1 APGSS
6 VSAHAPAVYPLTPCS
21 CAGDNVTV
29 ACSAAGFFPEPL
41 EVTWAS
47 APPSAVATFPAAWA
61 PDTFYQLVSSLTTTA
76 ANGQAGG
83 VACTVRHPATD
94 TSVTKSFNGESG
106 PGWPLEVLV
115 GPWRSRLTPGGPDV
129 CPVPT
134 MVTILVHDD
143 GEDSEEVQLVCV
155 TEGLAEQAQVQW
167 LQNREPLE
175 AQDEA
180 FCGRC
185 SDGRSLQWSRVSIGR
200 RSWEQ
205 GVEVT
210 CRVSSA
216 GLEEPIEES
225 IRNTCPGQE
234 MPQVYVFPP
243 AAEELAREEAATLTC
258 LVTSFRPKDVLV
270 TWTQGGQ
277 PVPSGSYQVFGPEED
292 AGGYTVYSA
301 LRTSAAAWQRGDA
314 FACVVAHEGLPMTF
328 VHKGLD
334 KSAGKATAVNVSVV
348 LADADVTCY

>member
-1 APGSS
+1 SS
-6 VSAHAPAVYPLTPCS
+6 PISAHAPAVYPLTPCS

-94 TSVTKSFNGESG
+94 TSVTKN
-106 PGWPLEVLV
+106 
-115 GPWRSRLTPGGPDV
+115 V

-234 MPQVYVFPP
+234 VYVFPP